1 MMENGLLT
9 SRQFL
14 CVMIEHNHRV
24 TRCLQLDLRCR
35 HQILVE
41 PLQRK
46 DMAVLESLTVEVQLS
61 EQEKC
66 KTRQK
71 RKFDAL
77 LRSSQEWKTQ
87 GFRDHASNHA
97 KWVVNL
103 SSRTLSSAEESV
115 LSKGLN
121 FAPAP
126 SKIPA
131 AHMGAA
137 VDSGHRC
144 LPEEAAELAR
154 TKVICTISKARPPPM
169 NMLPQECH
177 AIKNL
182 QKDDSIVVLPAD
194 KGRATVVLDVV
205 QYDQKMNSLLTD
217 SKTYK
222 KLTKDPNPS
231 LERKMNE
238 MLLQLKKSGSIT
250 SSLYDKLRSSAGRL
264 PLLYGLPKVHKPEVP
279 LRPIVSFL
287 RSPTY
292 QLSKHLATILSPLVG
307 NSPSMCGTR
316 RPSPSSSSHK
326 SFQVTSS
333 LSPSMLCRFSQ
344 MFLCTLRQ
352 RLRSAAL
359 RMIWTCSRTVQAS
372 T

>member
-1 MMENGLLT
+1 M
-9 SRQFL
+9 
-14 CVMIEHNHRV
+14 
-24 TRCLQLDLRCR
+24 
-35 HQILVE
+35 
-41 PLQRK
+41 
-46 DMAVLESLTVEVQLS
+46 LESLSVEVQVS

-71 RKFDAL
+71 RKFNAL

-87 GFRDHASNHA
+87 GFRGHASNHP

-126 SKIPA
+126 STIPA
-131 AHMGAA
+131 AHMVAA
-137 VDSGHRC
+137 VESGLRC

-154 TKVICTISKARPPPM
+154 TKVIGAISKARPPPM

-194 KGRATVVLDVV
+194 KGRATVVMDVV
-205 QYDQKMNSLLTD
+205 EYYQKMNSLLTD

-222 KLTKDPNPS
+222 KLTKEPTPS
-231 LERKMNE
+231 LERMMNE
-238 MLLQLKKSGSIT
+238 MLLQLKKSRSIT
-250 SSLYDKLRSSAGRL
+250 SSLDDKLRCSAGHL
-264 PLLYGLPKVHKPEVP
+264 PLLYGYQRCTNQRSHYAPLCHSCDLPPT
-279 LRPIVSFL
+279 SC
-287 RSPTY
+287 RSISQPSC
-292 QLSKHLATILSPLVG
+292 LPFWATHHP
-307 NSPSMCGTR
+307 MCGTPQ
-316 RPSPSSSSHK
+316 PSPSSSSHK

-333 LSPSMLCRFSQ
+333 LFPSMLCRFSQ
-344 MFLCTLRQ
+344 TFLCTLRQ
-352 RLRSAAL
+352 RLRSADS
-359 RMIWTCSRTVQAS
+359 RMMWTLRTVQAS